1 MGEAYTTYAF
11 EDVSCVIKHPS
22 VGTFDVNG
30 EGAGSITF
38 AMSGDVTEHDVAADG
53 TVMVS
58 KIRVSNGTIAIETQQ
73 TSSLH
78 KWFTKAYNYLMGAN
92 AREWAEMSVMAT
104 SPAMQVTHDCAGVSF
119 QKRGDKPYQAQG
131 QRVTWTLMS
140 ANMKEIT

>member
-1 MGEAYTTYAF
+1 MGQPYTIYAF

-30 EGAGSITF
+30 EGVGSITF
-38 AMSGDVTEHDVAADG
+38 AMANDVTSHDVAADG

-58 KIRVSNGTIAIETQQ
+58 KMKTGNGTIAIETQQ

-78 KWFTKAYNYLMGAN
+78 KWLTKAYNYLMAAN
-92 AREWAEMSVMAT
+92 AGEWAGMSIMT
-104 SPAMQVTHDCAGVSF
+104 NSPVMQVTHDCTGVSF
-119 QKRGDKPYQAQG
+119 QKRSDKPYQQQG

-140 ANMKEIT
+140 AVMKEIT